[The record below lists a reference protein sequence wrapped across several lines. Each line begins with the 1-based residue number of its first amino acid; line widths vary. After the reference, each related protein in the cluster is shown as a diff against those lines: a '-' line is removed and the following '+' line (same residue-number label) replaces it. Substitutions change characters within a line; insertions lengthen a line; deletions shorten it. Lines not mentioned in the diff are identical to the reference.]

1 MINFRYLFVKYVYGD
16 HNSSKPV
23 VEAINSLIYELPD
36 NGIGLNV
43 GSGMTNLDSRI
54 KNLELEGA
62 LNIDYVGS
70 VEAIPE
76 GDNTFDLVIS
86 QEVLEHVQN
95 PSLAMAEIKR
105 VLKIGGKCYIQLPF
119 TIGYHPCPND
129 YWRFT
134 KQGLIYLIESS
145 GLEVVKVGESVG
157 SATGFY
163 RIGVEFFSILLSV
176 MVPKGYKIFKGA
188 FSLLLYPIKW
198 LDPLLRFSKEGER
211 ISGGYYVICKK
222 S

>member
-1 MINFRYLFVKYVYGD
+1 VYGD
-16 HNSSKPV
+16 HNSSKSV
-23 VEAINSLIYELPD
+23 VKAINSLIRELPD
-36 NGIGLNV
+36 HGVGLNV
-43 GSGMTNLDSRI
+43 GSGMTNLDTRI
-54 KNLELEGA
+54 KNLELEVA
-62 LNIDYVGS
+62 PNIDYVGS

-76 GDNTFDLVIS
+76 VDNTFDLVIS
-86 QEVLEHVQN
+86 QEVLEHVKN
-95 PSLAMAEIKR
+95 PSLAMTEIKR
-105 VLKIGGKCYIQLPF
+105 VLKTGGKCYIQLPF

-134 KQGLIYLIESS
+134 KQGLISLIESS
-145 GLEVVKVGESVG
+145 GLEVIETGESVG

-176 MVPKGYKIFKGA
+176 VIPKGYKIFKGT

-222 S
+222 L